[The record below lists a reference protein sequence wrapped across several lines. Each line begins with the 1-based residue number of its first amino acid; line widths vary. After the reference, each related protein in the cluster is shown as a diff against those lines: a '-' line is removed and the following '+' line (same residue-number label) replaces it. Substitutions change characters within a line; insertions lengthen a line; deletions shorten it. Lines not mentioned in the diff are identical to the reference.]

1 MILTRTFSYVSPTKR
16 NNPLFFFK
24 HSHRKVRPGDRLGHG
39 VIRREPPVSGAKIR
53 ILHEDDQILVA
64 DKPSS
69 IPVHPCGQFHFN
81 TLLEILNIEHLKAK
95 SRLYTV
101 HRLDLVTSGVVVFA
115 KSSTMSNKIAS
126 EIKSH
131 NVTKKYVARVR
142 GIFPV
147 KGEEIKT
154 SCSTKCPK
162 ATYDWQDNG
171 YLRVSV
177 GIQRVSAID
186 GTYGCHDDGKE
197 SVSLF
202 RRLGVLGDGLSV
214 VECEPVT
221 GRTHQ
226 LRLHLQFLGFPIEN
240 DSMYGGKCE
249 TERRRSKVF
258 SVTKGMEGRNAPS
271 DNNEDEDDNKDHHRR
286 LPTSI
291 YLHSK
296 EFTLG
301 KETFTSKL
309 PSWAIT
315 AASFDEFEGEKS
327 KKEEAK

>member
-1 MILTRTFSYVSPTKR
+1 M
-16 NNPLFFFK
+16 
-24 HSHRKVRPGDRLGHG
+24 RPGDRLGHG
-39 VIRREPPVSGAKIR
+39 VIRSEPPVSGAEIR
-53 ILHEDDQILVA
+53 VLHEDDDILVV
-64 DKPSS
+64 DKPPS

-126 EIKSH
+126 EIRSH

-142 GIFPV
+142 GVFPV
-147 KGEEIKT
+147 KGEDVKSSCLKT
-154 SCSTKCPK
+154 CPK
-162 ATYDWQDNG
+162 ATYEWQDDG
-171 YLRVSV
+171 RLRVSV

-202 RRLGVLGDGLSV
+202 RRVKVLGDDVSV

-240 DSMYGGKCE
+240 DSMYGGE
-249 TERRRSKVF
+249 HDPTTQRPKVF

-271 DNNEDEDDNKDHHRR
+271 TKEEEEDDGREEKRQ
-286 LPTSI
+286 PTSI
-291 YLHSK
+291 FLHSM

-301 KETFTSKL
+301 KKTYKADL
-309 PSWAIT
+309 PTWT
-315 AASFDEFEGEKS
+315 GM
-327 KKEEAK
+327 